1 MNSKEYYDWLQKFE
15 KRNTSDDTFTPPAV
29 YDVVL
34 EYVNEHILHL
44 DDLTIERPFYP
55 DGDYQAA
62 AKNYDEN
69 TVVIDNPPFS
79 ILSKIIDFYIKN
91 NVKFFLFAPAL
102 TVFNSMRNCDCTAII
117 APSKIT
123 YDNGAVVNTC
133 FVTNL
138 CGDVR
143 AMTAPKLY
151 NALQALE
158 QQKPTL
164 SKYQYSPNV
173 LMVNNLNKLCKAG
186 IEFSVSANES
196 VFIRKLDSQKEHK
209 KELFGGGLLI
219 SDNKAKE
226 LQTKELQVKELQFK
240 DNQIVWQL
248 SDRELALVDGLAMM
262 ACEQVENKWG
272 DL

>member
-226 LQTKELQVKELQFK
+226 LQAKELQTKELQAKNNLINWE
-240 DNQIVWQL
+240 L
-248 SDRELALVDGLAMM
+248 SDRERAIVGSLGVNND
-262 ACEQVENKWG
+262 
-272 DL
+272 

>member
-1 MNSKEYYDWLQKFE
+1 MGSKEYYDWLQKFK
-15 KRNTSDDTFTPPAV
+15 KRSTSDDTFTPPLV

-34 EYVNEHILHL
+34 DYVDKHILSL
-44 DDLTIERPFYP
+44 DSLKIKRPFYP
-55 DGDYQAA
+55 DGDYQAHA
-62 AKNYDEN
+62 QNYDEN

-79 ILSKIIDFYIKN
+79 ILSKIIDFYLAN
-91 NVKFFLFAPAL
+91 NIKFFLFAPSL
-102 TVFNSMRNCDCTAII
+102 TVFSTMRNRDCTAII
-117 APSKIT
+117 APVKIT
-123 YDNGAVVNTC
+123 YDNGAVVITC

-164 SKYQYSPNV
+164 PKYQYSPNV
-173 LMVNNLNKLCKAG
+173 LMVNNLFKLCKTG

-196 VFIRKLDSQKEHK
+196 VFISQLDSQKSHK
-209 KELFGGGLLI
+209 KDLFGGGLLI

-226 LQTKELQVKELQFK
+226 LQTKELQTKELQIK
-240 DNQIVWQL
+240 NNLINWEL
-248 SDRELALVDGLAMM
+248 SDREWAI
-262 ACEQVENKWG
+262 VESLGVNN
-272 DL
+272 D

>member
-1 MNSKEYYDWLQKFE
+1 MNSDEYYNWLQKFE
-15 KRNTSDDTFTPPAV
+15 KRTTSDDTFTPPAV

-34 EYVNEHILHL
+34 NYVGKHILSL
-44 DDLTIERPFYP
+44 DGKTIERPFYP
-55 DGDYQAA
+55 DGDYQTHV
-62 AKNYDEN
+62 KNYDEN

-79 ILSKIIDFYIKN
+79 ILSKIIDFYCAN
-91 NVKFFLFAPAL
+91 NIKFFLFAPAL
-102 TVFNSMRNCDCTAII
+102 MVLGPMRNHGYTAII
-117 APSKIT
+117 APAKIT
-123 YDNGAVVNTC
+123 YDNGAAVNTC

-151 NALQALE
+151 NTLQALE

-164 SKYQYSPNV
+164 PKYQYSPNV

-196 VFIRKLDSQKEHK
+196 VFISQLDSQKSHK
-209 KELFGGGLLI
+209 KTLFGGGLLI

-226 LQTKELQVKELQFK
+226 LQTKELQGKNNLINWE
-240 DNQIVWQL
+240 L
-248 SDRELALVDGLAMM
+248 SDREWAI
-262 ACEQVENKWG
+262 VESLGVNN
-272 DL
+272 D

>member
-1 MNSKEYYDWLQKFE
+1 MSSQEYFEWLSKFE
-15 KRNTSDDTFTPPAV
+15 KRSTSDDTFTPPAV

-34 EYVNEHILHL
+34 DYVDKHIIGL
-44 DDLTIERPFYP
+44 DGLTVERPFYP
-55 DGDYQAA
+55 DGDYQAHA
-62 AKNYDEN
+62 QNYDEN

-79 ILSKIIDFYIKN
+79 ILTKIIDFYIKN
-91 NVKFFLFAPAL
+91 NIKFFLFAPAL
-102 TVFNSMRNCDCTAII
+102 TVFSSMRNRDCTALI
-117 APSKIT
+117 APVGIT

-164 SKYQYSPNV
+164 PKYQYPPNV
-173 LMVNNLNKLCKAG
+173 LMANNLNKLCKAG

-196 VFIRKLDSQKEHK
+196 VFISQLDSQKPHK
-209 KELFGGGLLI
+209 KTLFGGGLLI
-219 SDNKAKE
+219 NNEKAKE
-226 LQTKELQVKELQFK
+226 MQIKEMQIKEKCLA
-240 DNQIVWQL
+240 WEL
-248 SDRELALVDGLAMM
+248 SEREIALVDGL
-262 ACEQVENKWG
+262 EV
-272 DL
+272 LR